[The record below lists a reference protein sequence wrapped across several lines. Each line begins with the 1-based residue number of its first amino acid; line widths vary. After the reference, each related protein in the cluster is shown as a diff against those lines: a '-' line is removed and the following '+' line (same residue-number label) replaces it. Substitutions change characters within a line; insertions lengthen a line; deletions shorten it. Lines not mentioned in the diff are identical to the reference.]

1 MKPYLK
7 GICFIV
13 AMLLSRQDW
22 AVSHD
27 AFDSSKTNWALSE
40 QVGAVSVYTGT
51 FPKSNIK
58 AFRAQATIDLP
69 LAQILAAMAEPG
81 SGAKWLDGC
90 LSAKNLGGQT
100 LGNRITYTL
109 NDLPWPFSNR
119 DIVARVIT
127 TNPNGPDEIIINVT
141 NASDIIYQESNHAVR
156 IQSLN
161 AVYRLRA
168 LSPTRTEFLW
178 SQHTEPAGYLPDW
191 LINAKLIDIPSLSIP
206 NLVALASNERYAGA
220 QLIFDS
226 NMQFDDIVLAS
237 GLQMSSLFPKL
248 TKHASHSPS
257 TSEK

>member
-7 GICFIV
+7 GVFFIV
-13 AMLLSRQDW
+13 AMLLSRHDW

-27 AFDSSKTNWALSE
+27 AFDSRQTNWALSE
-40 QVGAVSVYTGT
+40 QVGLVSVYTGA
-51 FPKSNIK
+51 FHNSNIK

-90 LSAKNLGGQT
+90 LSAKNLGGHT

-109 NDLPWPFSNR
+109 NHLPWPFSNR
-119 DIVARVIT
+119 DIVARVLT
-127 TNPNGPDEIIINVT
+127 TSPNGPNEILINVT
-141 NASDIIYQESNHAVR
+141 SANDIKHQELNRAVR

-161 AVYRLRA
+161 AAYRLRA
-168 LSPTRTEFLW
+168 LSPTRTEFVW

-206 NLVALASNERYAGA
+206 NLVALASNERYVGA
-220 QLIFDS
+220 QLTFDS
-226 NMQFDDIVLAS
+226 NMQFDDIILAS

-248 TKHASHSPS
+248 TKHDSQSLS
-257 TSEK
+257 MSEK